1 MRLTRLNH
9 QPLNRREI
17 IMQPSIRNVWYRLS
31 SWRFSQHQQLLH
43 SARQRILGSAIISC
57 IAFLAI
63 IARLVDVMVI
73 RIPDCNTGC
82 NQRECQLRQ
91 NVVDRNGVILAT
103 QLITASVYAN
113 PKVIIDAK
121 EAATKLCKLFPHW
134 NYDALLKKLQSNQG
148 FVWIER
154 HASPKIQEAVHSLGI
169 PGIYLQQD
177 QKRAYPHGSLASH
190 VIGRCDIDGRGVSG
204 VERAFDTTL
213 RTQEGELKLSLDIR
227 VQHAIHNEL
236 VAAVKKF
243 KANAAN
249 AMVMDVETGEVIAM
263 VSLPD
268 YDLNRPMK
276 NLKSEFNRNTL
287 GVYEQGSTFKI
298 LNVAIALES
307 GVATLNSIFD
317 NRNPVQIGRFKIT
330 DFRVPCRELTLVEAL
345 LYSSNI
351 AAIKIAQRFGPQV
364 QKHFMEKFGI
374 LNSPTLEISELG
386 NPLLPRDW
394 RETAMMSV
402 SFGYG
407 IAVTPLHT
415 LAAIAGI
422 VNNGYRPIPTLK
434 FVTSANRQHRIN
446 SFLKDPCVSAQTSKI
461 IRHIMRMI
469 VSEGTARKA
478 NIEGYQVFA
487 KTGTAYQSGKKGG
500 YGAES
505 DRSRTTSFIGGFPA
519 NRPQYVMIVMLDDPK
534 AVEGTYGF
542 ATAGWN
548 VAPVAGQI
556 IERIAPLLGV
566 KASLKEEQSLN
577 MDGLMLTSLNNAG
590 DGDH

>member
-1 MRLTRLNH
+1 
-9 QPLNRREI
+9 
-17 IMQPSIRNVWYRLS
+17 MQPSIRNVWYRLS

-177 QKRAYPHGSLASH
+177 QKRAYPHGSLACH

-505 DRSRTTSFIGGFPA
+505 DRSRTTSFIGGFPT

-566 KASLKEEQSLN
+566 KTSLKEEQSLN

>member
-1 MRLTRLNH
+1 
-9 QPLNRREI
+9 
-17 IMQPSIRNVWYRLS
+17 MQPSIRNVWYRLS